1 MSHDRGCPC
10 GREPYEYND
19 CENRKCTRKDMEEDT
34 VRLEGM
40 SYSKST
46 GRVNSDWFC
55 PNHFVSIPNKI
66 SEYFPRAHS
75 MMRNYC
81 TDEYDGIRVRVVS
94 NKTNRVVDII
104 Q

>member
-34 VRLEGM
+34 VRLEYMRYLKETGHVLDSWYCPV
-40 SYSKST
+40 SYAQTKSNIET
-46 GRVNSDWFC
+46 
-55 PNHFVSIPNKI
+55 
-66 SEYFPRAHS
+66 YFPRAMQIIKQVSTAHDS
-75 MMRNYC
+75 V
-81 TDEYDGIRVRVVS
+81 RVRVIS